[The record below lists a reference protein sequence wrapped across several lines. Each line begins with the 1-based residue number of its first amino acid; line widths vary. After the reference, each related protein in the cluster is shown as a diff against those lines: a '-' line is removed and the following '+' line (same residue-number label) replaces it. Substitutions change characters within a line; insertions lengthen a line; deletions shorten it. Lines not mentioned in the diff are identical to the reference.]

1 MAFDNTRTRAVAG
14 VSDASAE
21 VKRLESELSTARTKH
36 KLIAAGD
43 QAVDKVTNL
52 PVVKDSTEFLRKRS
66 EAGVAASQADI
77 DELEAELA
85 TARTKLRWA
94 QRALA
99 AVDNVNETMEDI
111 AEATADPQ

>member
-1 MAFDNTRTRAVAG
+1 MAFDNTRSRAVAA
-14 VSDASAE
+14 VSDAEAE

-36 KLIAAGD
+36 KLIVAGD
-43 QAVDKVTNL
+43 QAVDRVTSL

-66 EAGVAASQADI
+66 EAGVAESQADI
-77 DELEAELA
+77 DGIEAELA

-94 QRALA
+94 QRALN
-99 AVDNVNETMEDI
+99 AVDNVNEAMDDI